1 MKFKSSKPDA
11 RILLILIIL
20 GIWLSFSLSQ
30 NRFMIVLFLAVDIAL
45 LIGTNCDGK
54 GFIKNTVIYFFLQG
68 LMVELS
74 KIQFPFFDVVLLP
87 FIMIMIRVYPI
98 MLLLE
103 LFVKRIPVNELMYS
117 LERMHMP
124 KSVLIPIMVIYRYV
138 PTILKEIKMIR
149 TGIKMRGLGCR
160 MKHPASIINAA
171 NYYMTALI
179 SRSEKLS
186 DELSAAA
193 ICKGL
198 SVKRDRSCITKVKIQ
213 VPDIIVLCIG
223 IVFTAGMFYLNQRL
237 R

>member
-68 LMVELS
+68 LLVGLS
-74 KIQFPFFDVVLLP
+74 KIQFTFFDVVLLP

-149 TGIKMRGLGCR
+149 AGIKMRGLGCR

>member
-45 LIGTNCDGK
+45 LIGTNCDGE

-68 LMVELS
+68 LLVGLS
-74 KIQFPFFDVVLLP
+74 KIQFTFFDVVLLP

-149 TGIKMRGLGCR
+149 AGIKMRGLGCR

>member
-30 NRFMIVLFLAVDIAL
+30 NRFMIVLFLVVDIVL
-45 LIGTNCDGK
+45 LIGTDCDGK

-68 LMVELS
+68 LLVELS

-149 TGIKMRGLGCR
+149 AGIKMRGLGCR

-223 IVFTAGMFYLNQRL
+223 IAFTAGMFYLNQRL

>member
-68 LMVELS
+68 LLVGLS
-74 KIQFPFFDVVLLP
+74 KIQFPFLDVVLLP

-138 PTILKEIKMIR
+138 PTILKELKMIR
-149 TGIKMRGLGCR
+149 AGIKMRGLGCR

>member
-68 LMVELS
+68 LLVGLS

-149 TGIKMRGLGCR
+149 AGIKMRGLGCR

-213 VPDIIVLCIG
+213 VPDMIVLCIG
-223 IVFTAGMFYLNQRL
+223 VAFTAGMFYLNQRL

>member
-54 GFIKNTVIYFFLQG
+54 GFIKNTVVYFFLQG
-68 LMVELS
+68 LLVGLS
-74 KIQFPFFDVVLLP
+74 KIQFPFLDVVLLP
-87 FIMIMIRVYPI
+87 FIMIMIRVYPV

-124 KSVLIPIMVIYRYV
+124 KSVLILIMVIYRYV

-149 TGIKMRGLGCR
+149 AGIKMRGLGCR

-213 VPDIIVLCIG
+213 VPDMIVLCIG
-223 IVFTAGMFYLNQRL
+223 IVFMAGMFYLNQRL

>member
-30 NRFMIVLFLAVDIAL
+30 NRFMIVLFLVVDIAL
-45 LIGTNCDGK
+45 LVGTNCDRK
-54 GFIKNTVIYFFLQG
+54 SFIKNLVIYFFLQG
-68 LMVELS
+68 LLLGLS
-74 KIQFPFFDVVLLP
+74 KIQVPFFEVVLSP
-87 FIMIMIRVYPI
+87 FIMIMLRIYPI
-98 MLLLE
+98 TLLVE

-138 PTILKEIKMIR
+138 PTILKEIKIIHA
-149 TGIKMRGLGCR
+149 GIKMRGLGCR
-160 MKHPASIINAA
+160 IKHPDSIVNAA

-213 VPDIIVLCIG
+213 LADILVLCIG
-223 IVFTAGMFYLNQRL
+223 IAFTAGMLYLNQML

>member
-68 LMVELS
+68 LLVGLS
-74 KIQFPFFDVVLLP
+74 KIQFPFLDVVLLP
-87 FIMIMIRVYPI
+87 FIMIMIRVYPV

-117 LERMHMP
+117 LEQMHMP

-149 TGIKMRGLGCR
+149 AGIKMRGLGCR
-160 MKHPASIINAA
+160 MKHPASVINAA

-213 VPDIIVLCIG
+213 VPDMIVLFIG
-223 IVFTAGMFYLNQRL
+223 VAFTVGMFYLNQRL

>member
-1 MKFKSSKPDA
+1 
-11 RILLILIIL
+11 
-20 GIWLSFSLSQ
+20 
-30 NRFMIVLFLAVDIAL
+30 MIVLFLAVDIAL

-68 LMVELS
+68 LLVGLS
-74 KIQFPFFDVVLLP
+74 KIQFPFLDVVLLP
-87 FIMIMIRVYPI
+87 FIMIMIRVYPV

-117 LERMHMP
+117 LEQMHMP

-149 TGIKMRGLGCR
+149 AGIKMRGLGCR
-160 MKHPASIINAA
+160 MKHPASVINAA

-213 VPDIIVLCIG
+213 VPDMIVLFIG
-223 IVFTAGMFYLNQRL
+223 VAFTVGMFYLNQRL

>member
-54 GFIKNTVIYFFLQG
+54 GFIKNTVVYFFLQG
-68 LMVELS
+68 LLVGLS
-74 KIQFPFFDVVLLP
+74 KIQFPFLDVVLLP
-87 FIMIMIRVYPI
+87 FIMIMIRVYPV

-149 TGIKMRGLGCR
+149 AGIKMRGLGCR

-213 VPDIIVLCIG
+213 VPDMIVLCIG
-223 IVFTAGMFYLNQRL
+223 IVFMAGMFYLNQRL